1 MQEGATNGTINR
13 ELSALKRML
22 SLGIKQTPPIVE
34 RMPYIPRLKEN
45 NIRKGFF
52 EHAEF
57 TAVRKEL
64 PDYLKGFAT
73 FAYKVGWRSSEIIN
87 LTWTNVDRK
96 QGIVRLEAGET
107 KNDDARTVFLDD
119 ELKEVYQRQWQI
131 RKDRNTLTP
140 YVFPNHNGKGKIK
153 DFRSAWFSACKA
165 AGIGRRLFHDFRRT
179 AIRNMVR
186 SGTPERV
193 AMMIS
198 GHKTRSVFDRY
209 NIVNDADLKA
219 AAKRQENY
227 LANFTGTISGTI
239 ADFPIKKGGRR

>member
-1 MQEGATNGTINR
+1 
-13 ELSALKRML
+13 ML
-22 SLGIKQTPPIVE
+22 SLGIKQTPPLVE
-34 RMPYIPRLKEN
+34 RMPYNPRLKEN
-45 NIRKGFF
+45 NVRKGFF
-52 EHAEF
+52 EHGEF
-57 TAVRKEL
+57 TALRKEL
-64 PDYLKGFAT
+64 PEYLKDFAT

-87 LTWTNVDRK
+87 LTWKNVDRK

-107 KNDDARTVFLDD
+107 RNDEARTVFLDD
-119 ELKEVYQRQWQI
+119 ELRDVFQRQWQI
-131 RKDRNTLTP
+131 RKDQNTLSP
-140 YVFPNHNGKGKIK
+140 YVFPNHSGTGKIK
-153 DFRSAWFSACKA
+153 DFRSAWFSACKT

-198 GHKTRSVFDRY
+198 GHKTLSVFDRY

-219 AAKRQENY
+219 ASKRQADY
-227 LANFTGTISGTI
+227 LENFTGTVSGTI

>member
-34 RMPYIPRLKEN
+34 RIPYIPRLKEN

-73 FAYKVGWRSSEIIN
+73 FAYKVGWRSPEIIN
-87 LTWTNVDRK
+87 LTWTN
-96 QGIVRLEAGET
+96 
-107 KNDDARTVFLDD
+107 
-119 ELKEVYQRQWQI
+119 
-131 RKDRNTLTP
+131 
-140 YVFPNHNGKGKIK
+140 
-153 DFRSAWFSACKA
+153 
-165 AGIGRRLFHDFRRT
+165 
-179 AIRNMVR
+179 
-186 SGTPERV
+186 V